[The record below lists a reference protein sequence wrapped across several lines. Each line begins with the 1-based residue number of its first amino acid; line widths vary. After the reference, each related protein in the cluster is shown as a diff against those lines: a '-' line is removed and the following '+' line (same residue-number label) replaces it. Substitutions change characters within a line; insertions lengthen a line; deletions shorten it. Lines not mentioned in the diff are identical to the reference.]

1 MLLNISLLTQNKKN
15 TFYHKGNNFTYSL
28 CFYEYKVKYI
38 FRFYSK
44 YIYIYSQCVLI
55 MRHEE
60 KYLNILMLIILKW
73 VSLSTLFTHLK
84 DYSHSILSLID
95 SSLQFIWN
103 DHGSVV
109 LSLKMAAGRKKCI
122 NSGCLFYLVFPVI

>member
-1 MLLNISLLTQNKKN
+1 
-15 TFYHKGNNFTYSL
+15 
-28 CFYEYKVKYI
+28 
-38 FRFYSK
+38 
-44 YIYIYSQCVLI
+44 

-60 KYLNILMLIILKW
+60 KYLNKLMFIILKW

-103 DHGSVV
+103 DHDSVV
-109 LSLKMAAGRKKCI
+109 LSLMMAAERKKI
-122 NSGCLFYLVFPVI
+122 VHSGCLFYLIFLVVI

>member
-1 MLLNISLLTQNKKN
+1 
-15 TFYHKGNNFTYSL
+15 
-28 CFYEYKVKYI
+28 
-38 FRFYSK
+38 
-44 YIYIYSQCVLI
+44 

-60 KYLNILMLIILKW
+60 KYLNILMFIILKW
-73 VSLSTLFTHLK
+73 VSLSTLFIHLK

-109 LSLKMAAGRKKCI
+109 LSLMMAVERKKCQQWMFI
-122 NSGCLFYLVFPVI
+122 LFNISSSNLRYYSNYLIESPKVQISQLL